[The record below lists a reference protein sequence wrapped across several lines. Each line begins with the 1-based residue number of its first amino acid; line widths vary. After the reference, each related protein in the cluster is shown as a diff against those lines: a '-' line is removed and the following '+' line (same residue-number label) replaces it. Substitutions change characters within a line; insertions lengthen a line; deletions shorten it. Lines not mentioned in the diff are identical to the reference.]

1 MCCDWPPGGLAV
13 AVLLSGTGRLQTNTS
28 VENVLTSTAAP
39 IRHWGFVCVRRRAGE
54 GGNNVYWLRAGG
66 QEGSWCCRLA
76 PPPPLPPPG
85 SVRLRSFDLEWPLC
99 VYIFPKCSLSSSC
112 LCLS

>member
-1 MCCDWPPGGLAV
+1 MCCDWPLGGLAV

-54 GGNNVYWLRAGG
+54 GGNNVYWLRAAGG
-66 QEGSWCCRLA
+66 GGGGLGAADWPHLLLFLLLA
-76 PPPPLPPPG
+76 
-85 SVRLRSFDLEWPLC
+85 
-99 VYIFPKCSLSSSC
+99 LSD
-112 LCLS
+112 